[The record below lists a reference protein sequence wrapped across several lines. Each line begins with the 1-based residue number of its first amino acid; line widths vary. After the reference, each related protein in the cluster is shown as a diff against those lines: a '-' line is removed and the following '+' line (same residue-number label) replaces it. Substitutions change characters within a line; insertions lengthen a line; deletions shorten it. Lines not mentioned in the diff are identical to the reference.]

1 MEARFVAII
10 SEMTVTSPTLP
21 VDDGIVT
28 SAKQFSD
35 SLTQDLTDEEIKR
48 AFELTVSITRKW
60 QEKFRRQFSHPLF
73 SVEDALQAL
82 DEFEE
87 ELKYELATKL
97 DVYATVDSTPIFEGK
112 PPVVE
117 FSGALPSHSIAKE
130 GFAHDQK
137 EWEVKR
143 ATKKGEAFYGQK
155 EDPAKTRRRAE
166 RERKKQQGK

>member
-1 MEARFVAII
+1 
-10 SEMTVTSPTLP
+10 MTVTSPTLP
-21 VDDGIVT
+21 VNDGIVT

-117 FSGALPSHSIAKE
+117 FSGALPSHSIAKH
-130 GFAHDQK
+130 GFDHEK
-137 EWEVKR
+137 KTWEVQH
-143 ATKKGEAFYGQK
+143 ATARDEDYYGQK
-155 EDPAKTRRRAE
+155 GKH
-166 RERKKQQGK
+166 KKKKK